1 MVPTVAL
8 LRQPLL
14 KRIETN
20 QMKKRLARTT
30 DPATSK
36 AAADR
41 VDLTL
46 TDNHMRV
53 LKVLRGLRVAT
64 DDQIADAAVNAKI
77 VSRHEQARRLL
88 RTVRDRTT
96 FIQPALNDVGQQ
108 LTLENDSGRQAL
120 AWCLSDT
127 GRVAVRRVRRG
138 V

>member
-1 MVPTVAL
+1 
-8 LRQPLL
+8 
-14 KRIETN
+14 
-20 QMKKRLARTT
+20 MKPRKHLARTT

-36 AAADR
+36 AAAEA
-41 VDLTL
+41 VNLTL
-46 TDNHMRV
+46 TDNHLRV
-53 LKVLRGLRVAT
+53 LKLLRGLRVAT
-64 DDQIADAAVNAKI
+64 DDQIADAAVNANI

-88 RTVRDRTT
+88 RTVRERST
-96 FIQPALNDVGQQ
+96 FVQPAVNDVGQQ

>member
-1 MVPTVAL
+1 
-8 LRQPLL
+8 
-14 KRIETN
+14 
-20 QMKKRLARTT
+20 MKKRLARTT

-36 AAADR
+36 AAADH

-53 LKVLRGLRVAT
+53 LKLLRGLRVAT

-77 VSRHEQARRLL
+77 VSRHEQARRLV

-96 FIQPALNDVGQQ
+96 FIQPAMNDVGQQ

-120 AWCLSDT
+120 AWCLSDR
-127 GRVAVRRVRRG
+127 GRATVKRVRRG